1 MYVIKR
7 DGTQVPFNHEKIINA
22 IDRAFIE
29 VDGQL
34 YENDTSF
41 EIALEI
47 AKTVER
53 APYRMTVEEIQD
65 LVENELMKS
74 SRKEVA
80 KAYIKYRNARNI
92 ARKAKTRDIF
102 LEIINIKNN
111 DVTRENA
118 NMNADT
124 PAGMMMKFSSETT

>member
-65 LVENELMKS
+65 LVE
-74 SRKEVA
+74 
-80 KAYIKYRNARNI
+80 
-92 ARKAKTRDIF
+92 
-102 LEIINIKNN
+102 
-111 DVTRENA
+111 
-118 NMNADT
+118 
-124 PAGMMMKFSSETT
+124 